1 MYNDDSLAAYL
12 TGAVYTTGSIKI
24 NSEFLS
30 LGEKQ
35 LRMTCFIALLIQNW
49 HKFGGLNSLILFCIC
64 VPMLMWFLLATFPD
78 LGLGNS
84 RDVSAVTADFPS
96 SCPLFPLWTAG
107 KCHRRCLA

>member
-35 LRMTCFIALLIQNW
+35 LRMTCFIALLIQN
-49 HKFGGLNSLILFCIC
+49 
-64 VPMLMWFLLATFPD
+64 
-78 LGLGNS
+78 
-84 RDVSAVTADFPS
+84 
-96 SCPLFPLWTAG
+96 
-107 KCHRRCLA
+107 